1 MEEANHTFYWYDLET
16 FGLDRRRDRPAQFA
30 GCRTDAD
37 LNFLEG
43 GSGEALYMRPSE
55 DYLPSPESILLTGIT
70 PQECLERGLPEH
82 DFAREVWSRFNAP
95 GTISIGY
102 NTLGFDNEVCRFL
115 FWRNFQDP

>member
-43 GSGEALYMRPSE
+43 GSG
-55 DYLPSPESILLTGIT
+55 
-70 PQECLERGLPEH
+70 
-82 DFAREVWSRFNAP
+82 
-95 GTISIGY
+95 
-102 NTLGFDNEVCRFL
+102 
-115 FWRNFQDP
+115 